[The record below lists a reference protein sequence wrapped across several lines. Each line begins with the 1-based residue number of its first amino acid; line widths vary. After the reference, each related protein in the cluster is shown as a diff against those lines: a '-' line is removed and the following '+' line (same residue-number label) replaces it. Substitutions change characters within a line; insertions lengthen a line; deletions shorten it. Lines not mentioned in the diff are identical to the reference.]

1 MLSRLKWM
9 FTSKQNRIPYVLE
22 WYEKCI
28 AVHPRMKRY
37 IGRFTTE
44 IVGNELRFVIHCSE
58 YSSEQLWKV
67 GAGTGKVGTGTGYTL
82 YTSSMEYPYNSEF
95 IDDFVHTI
103 ARKVDAV
110 DAAVEDVGPAHL
122 QEGGQLLVVAARD
135 EPQEIVLIVFVED
148 DLYGVGVV
156 RVLHVP
162 LEMQGLTNTQIVP
175 YEVGIVV
182 LAAS

>member
-1 MLSRLKWM
+1 MIGLYGQDARA
-9 FTSKQNRIPYVLE
+9 PVAADADGE
-22 WYEKCI
+22 
-28 AVHPRMKRY
+28 VHLVF
-37 IGRFTTE
+37 G
-44 IVGNELRFVIHCSE
+44 VG
-58 YSSEQLWKV
+58 V
-67 GAGTGKVGTGTGYTL
+67 GG
-82 YTSSMEYPYNSEF
+82 
-95 IDDFVHTI
+95 
-103 ARKVDAV
+103 DAV

-162 LEMQGLTNTQIVP
+162 LETQGLTNTQIVP

>member
-1 MLSRLKWM
+1 MSRIGRL
-9 FTSKQNRIPYVLE
+9 P
-22 WYEKCI
+22 I
-28 AVHPRMKRY
+28 AVPAGVTVTISEDNLVTVK
-37 IGRFTTE
+37 GPK
-44 IVGNELRFVIHCSE
+44 GELKQQVNPDITV
-58 YSSEQLWKV
+58 K
-67 GAGTGKVGTGTGYTL
+67 
-82 YTSSMEYPYNSEF
+82 
-95 IDDFVHTI
+95 
-103 ARKVDAV
+103 
-110 DAAVEDVGPAHL
+110 

-162 LEMQGLTNTQIVP
+162 LETQGLTNTQIVP